1 MAWTYLIAVE
11 RAPDADRIDE
21 VNSMDEDVVPE
32 ESPIRMEFDLNEPAP
47 LDMENN
53 LNQPNQR
60 ARMEFDL
67 NESAHPHMEINLNDE
82 D

>member
-11 RAPDADRIDE
+11 RAPEANRIDE
-21 VNSMDEDVVPE
+21 VDAMDEDVVQE
-32 ESPIRMEFDLNEPAP
+32 EAPKRMAFDLNKPAQ
-47 LDMENN
+47 LDMEIN
-53 LNQPNQR
+53 LNQPNQP

-67 NESAHPHMEINLNDE
+67 NERAHPHIEINLVE